1 MALPQLSEEQR
12 AQALAKAAEMRQKR
26 ARLKEDLKIG
36 KKTLADVFKNAEDAV
51 VARMKV
57 SALLESLPGFGKA
70 KAAKLMAELGISETR
85 RVKGLGVRQRTELL
99 ERLGA
104 N

>member
-1 MALPQLSEEQR
+1 MALPQLSDEQR

-26 ARLKEDLKIG
+26 ARLKEDLKHR

>member
-1 MALPQLSEEQR
+1 MALPQLSDEQR

-26 ARLKEDLKIG
+26 ARLKEDLKSG
-36 KKTLADVFKNAEDAV
+36 EKTLADVFKNAEDAV

>member
-26 ARLKEDLKIG
+26 ARLKEDLKSG
-36 KKTLADVFKNAEDAV
+36 EKTLADVFKNAEDAV

>member
-1 MALPQLSEEQR
+1 MALPQLSDEQR

-26 ARLKEDLKIG
+26 ARLKEDLKNRE
-36 KKTLADVFKNAEDAV
+36 KTLADVFKNAEDAV

>member
-26 ARLKEDLKIG
+26 ARLKEDLKSG
-36 KKTLADVFKNAEDAV
+36 EKTLADVFKNAEDAV

-70 KAAKLMAELGISETR
+70 KAAKLMSELGISETR

>member
-1 MALPQLSEEQR
+1 MTLPQLTEEQR

-26 ARLKEDLKIG
+26 AKLKEELKSG
-36 KKTLADVFKNAEDAV
+36 KKSLTDVFNDVDNPV

-57 SALLESLPGFGKA
+57 SSLIESLPGFGKA
-70 KAAKLMAELGISETR
+70 KAAKVMEELDISSSR
-85 RVKGLGVRQRTELL
+85 RVKGLGTRQRTELL
-99 ERLGA
+99 ERLSA

>member
-26 ARLKEDLKIG
+26 ARLKEDLKSG
-36 KKTLADVFKNAEDAV
+36 EKTLADVFKNAEDVV

-70 KAAKLMAELGISETR
+70 KAAKLMSELGISETR